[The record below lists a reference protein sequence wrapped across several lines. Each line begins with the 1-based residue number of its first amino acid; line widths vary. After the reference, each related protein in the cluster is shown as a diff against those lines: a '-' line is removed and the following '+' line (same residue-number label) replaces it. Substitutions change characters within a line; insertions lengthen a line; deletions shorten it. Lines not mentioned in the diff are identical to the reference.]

1 MPPLS
6 QSFRL
11 TATAIAIC
19 LGTTS
24 CATYNDFSSS
34 NSSTTNCVAGGVLGA
49 LAGAALVAA
58 AGKGDQG
65 ALIAGAAVGAAAGCG
80 MALYYKNRLQRL
92 EQLAR
97 EENLSLQ
104 VETLQTAT
112 VNAAPEE
119 AGIVAQVR
127 DEGMFPLGSADLS
140 TDGQRQVRKLASAFA
155 TKPGEKG
162 TTAILVVGHTD
173 ATGSAA
179 TNQALSERRAR
190 AVASILAEQGIAKE
204 RMYFQGAGASR
215 PIADNTD
222 PMQRGKNRRVEIV
235 EVNDRATLVKHI
247 NAEQNNPKYLAHGTA
262 TSTPAE
268 PTKSTSAAT
277 RPTPSKSEQPSVAKP
292 GKQTPGTVNRALVDF
307 GGQPA
312 RSSEWNLAQ
321 TIKPKSGGFAIISS
335 AYANEIP
342 VTGCQA
348 DTPRLS
354 GEVKS
359 FATGASLNQHAT
371 RDYLPGM
378 NGRAWASLVNGHL
391 VTLSPVAVLR
401 DNATLVQ
408 NPKVYVT
415 RDYANNKGKA
425 NDTLAATANTYEGE
439 DAILYRVFIDQPNK
453 APLSCI
459 DVVMRKAGDKSLDG
473 KLYYDNGGEPYAAA
487 YAPVRG

>member
-1 MPPLS
+1 MPPLNP
-6 QSFRL
+6 SFRL

-34 NSSTTNCVAGGVLGA
+34 NSSTTNCVAGGLLGA

-58 AGKGDQG
+58 SGKGDQG
-65 ALIAGAAVGAAAGCG
+65 ALIAGATVGAAAGCG
-80 MALYYKNRLQRL
+80 LALYYKNRLQRL
-92 EQLAR
+92 EQLAK

-104 VETLQTAT
+104 VETLQTAAVT
-112 VNAAPEE
+112 VGAAPEE
-119 AGIVAQVR
+119 AGIVAQVQ
-127 DEGMFPLGSADLS
+127 DEGMFPLGSANLS
-140 TDGQRQVRKLASAFA
+140 TDGQRQVRKLASAFSG
-155 TKPGEKG
+155 KPGETG

-222 PMQRGKNRRVEIV
+222 PLQRGKNRRVEIV
-235 EVNDRATLVKHI
+235 EVNDRATLVKRV

-262 TSTPAE
+262 TSAPKKSTPAATT
-268 PTKSTSAAT
+268 PTV
-277 RPTPSKSEQPSVAKP
+277 SKSGQPSVAKSDKP
-292 GKQTPGTVNRALVDF
+292 TASAVNRALVDF
-307 GGQPA
+307 AGQPA
-312 RSSEWNLAQ
+312 RNSEWNLAQ

-359 FATGASLNQHAT
+359 FATGASLNEHAT

-415 RDYANNKGKA
+415 RDYANNKGKV

-453 APLSCI
+453 APVSCI

>member
-1 MPPLS
+1 MPPLNKS
-6 QSFRL
+6 YRL

-19 LGTTS
+19 LATTS
-24 CATYNDFSSS
+24 CATYNEFSSS
-34 NSSTTNCVAGGVLGA
+34 NSNTTNCLAGGVLGA

-58 AGKGDQG
+58 SGKGDQG

-92 EQLAR
+92 EQLAK

-104 VETLQTAT
+104 VETLQTTSTSSAK
-112 VNAAPEE
+112 PEE
-119 AGIVAQVR
+119 AGIVAQVQ
-127 DEGMFPLGSADLS
+127 DEGMFPVGSAQLS
-140 TDGQRQVRKLASAFA
+140 ADGQRQVRKLASAF
-155 TKPGEKG
+155 TEKPGETG

-190 AVASILAEQGIAKE
+190 AVASILAEQGISRE

-215 PIADNTD
+215 PIADNAD
-222 PMQRGKNRRVEIV
+222 PVQRGKNRRVEIV
-235 EVNDRATLVKHI
+235 EVNDRETLVKRV
-247 NAEQNNPKYLAHGTA
+247 NAEQNNPKYLAHGT
-262 TSTPAE
+262 STNA
-268 PTKSTSAAT
+268 
-277 RPTPSKSEQPSVAKP
+277 PSKSTTAATNISTGQPSQPTVT
-292 GKQTPGTVNRALVDF
+292 QSNTPKSRSENRPVVDF

-312 RSSEWNLAQ
+312 RSNQWNLAQ
-321 TIKPKSGGFAIISS
+321 IIKPKRDGFAVISS

-342 VTGCQA
+342 VQGCQA

-359 FATGASLNQHAT
+359 FATGAALNEHAT
-371 RDYLPGM
+371 REYLPGM

-408 NPKVYVT
+408 NPKIYVT
-415 RDYANNKGKA
+415 RDYSNNKGKA
-425 NDTLAATANTYEGE
+425 SDTLSATANTYEGE
-439 DAILYRVFIDQPNK
+439 DAILYRVFIDQQNR

-473 KLYYDNGGEPYAAA
+473 KLYYDNGGESYAAT